1 MENLLIKDILQKDIT
16 RRINGVIKADSNQ
29 EETAITELSEYVVT
43 DEIRKHL
50 TTLFERYVDSFNNPT
65 EDIGVWISGF
75 FGSGKS
81 HFLKMIGHIFNNKV
95 YADKK
100 VSEYFNEKIDDAI
113 LQGNIEKA
121 SDAETDVILF
131 NIDNVSDQDSR
142 QNRDTIV
149 VAFFK
154 KFNEYLGFS
163 RDDIKIADFER
174 ELWKEGKFEEFKKI
188 FEEESG
194 KTWKEGMRNLSFHEE
209 PFINVVGKMGFM
221 NREAA
226 ERWLEKDIIK
236 SINVDNFSETLEEYL
251 KIKGP
256 KHRIVFLVDEIG
268 QYIGDTSELMLNLQT
283 LVETLG
289 VKFKGRVWVGVTSQQ
304 DLGVILNSN
313 LRKRNDFSKIQDRFK
328 TILALS
334 SANIDEVIKKRLLAK
349 KLIEKEDLE
358 KLYDKKRVELENLI
372 NFNRN
377 DATLILYKD
386 KKDFAETYPF
396 VGYQFN
402 LLQKVFEKVR
412 ELGFTGQHMSRGE
425 RSLLNSYQE
434 AGIKIKEEK
443 IGCIVPLH
451 IFYSSIEQFL
461 GDNIRRPII
470 QAKKDKG
477 INDFGVNV
485 LKLLFLLK
493 GIQDVEPNLDVLT
506 SFMVDSLDCDRVNL
520 ASNIKLALER
530 LEREVLIQRDGDKYY
545 FLTNEEQDINKEIK
559 KEQIEEK
566 DIYKQIDETIFTEIF
581 EKVNIVIPDT
591 GNKYTFTKKIDDNLF
606 GKTQGDL
613 SISIFTPMADYYND
627 ALMLSA
633 RDEYGLII
641 KLPKN
646 EEDYIEEIK
655 QYLKVNSYIKRR
667 SSENNSESINL
678 IFKIKQQENN
688 LRKRRIKAS
697 LEVAIGSSE
706 VFVKGTKEDIKKENA
721 SKVLEE
727 SFRALANNI
736 FSKASILKEKYDDK
750 KIKDLLSYEYENT
763 QSSLFKIE
771 KEIENNKNSVAI
783 KEVLESVA
791 LSTRRSLD
799 ITLKNLSDKFTK
811 APYGWEQLSI
821 NGIVAELW
829 NYKKINVENGKVS
842 IKTAEEAKD
851 LFVRTQTAT
860 LERIV
865 IKLKEE
871 VDEELL
877 RKVNNLLKE
886 VFGDIEAISLDSP
899 KDSLLSKLRTKTSLA
914 TKHKSK
920 YEREQRYPGKKM
932 LEEWIAFEK
941 DMGSFSAMTDE
952 RFLKEFLK
960 SEEEFRKI
968 YDDFDKVN
976 DFFESN
982 KVNKFD
988 VALRKIEKIDS
999 SFGNDI
1005 GNIKDGEAYKK
1016 LVAII
1021 NEPEPYSSIREIDD
1035 LILEIEKEE
1044 EILINLEKEKLKEKI
1059 NSKIEDLSNKFK
1071 EEDSFE
1077 KLKEKIE
1084 NLIKEIEAIK
1094 DTTIFL
1100 KNRKI
1105 EDLVNEFEQN
1115 YKDEYRKKIEDYQ
1128 SKLLEVAESKSD
1140 VEELKKDIKA
1150 TYNPYI
1156 LSITESEIEKIKDI
1170 VKAAE
1175 NDGKRLLLQIEGK
1188 AKKKEKVNISK
1199 FKLNSEYNIETEEA
1213 VIKYIEKYEE
1223 ELRKLKEN
1231 LLKEVRAN
1239 KIVNIN

>member
-1 MENLLIKDILQKDIT
+1 MDNLLIKDILQKDIT

-29 EETAITELSEYVVT
+29 EETIITELSEYVVT

-50 TTLFERYVDSFNNPT
+50 TTLFERYVDSFNSPT

-81 HFLKMIGHIFNNKV
+81 HFLKMIGHIFSNKT
-95 YADKK
+95 YAGKK
-100 VSEYFNEKIDDAI
+100 ASEYFSEKIDDAI
-113 LQGNIEKA
+113 LLGNIEKA
-121 SDAETDVILF
+121 SSANTDVILF

-163 RDDIKIADFER
+163 RDDIKIAEFER
-174 ELWKEGKFEEFKKI
+174 ELWKEGKFEEFKRL

-209 PFINVVGKMGFM
+209 PFIDIVEKMNIM
-221 NREAA
+221 SRESA
-226 ERWLEKDIIK
+226 ERWLEKEIVK

-256 KHRIVFLVDEIG
+256 KHRVVFLVDEIG

-313 LRKRNDFSKIQDRFK
+313 IRKRNDFSKIQDRFK

-358 KLYDKKRVELENLI
+358 KLYDKKRVEIENLI
-372 NFNRN
+372 NFNKN

-386 KKDFAETYPF
+386 RNDFAETYPF

-434 AGIKIKEEK
+434 AGIKIKDEK
-443 IGCIVPLH
+443 IGCIVPLY
-451 IFYSSIEQFL
+451 IFYNSIEQFL

-470 QAKKDKG
+470 HAEKDKG
-477 INDFGVNV
+477 IDEFGVNV

-493 GIQDVEPNLDVLT
+493 GIQDVEPNLDILT
-506 SFMVDSLDCDRVNL
+506 SFMVDSLDCDRV
-520 ASNIKLALER
+520 KLAGDIKNALDR

-545 FLTNEEQDINKEIK
+545 FLTNEEQDINKEINR
-559 KEQIEEK
+559 ELFEEK
-566 DIYKQIDETIFTEIF
+566 DVYRQIDETIFTEIF

-591 GNKYTFTKKIDDNLF
+591 GSKYTFTKKIDDNLM
-606 GKTQGDL
+606 GKVQGEL
-613 SISIFTPMADYYND
+613 SISIFTPMSDQYDN
-627 ALMLSA
+627 ALSLSM
-633 RDEYGLII
+633 RDEYNLIV
-641 KLPKN
+641 KLPEN
-646 EEDYIEEIK
+646 EKTYIEEIK
-655 QYLKVNSYIKRR
+655 QYLRVNSYIKRR

-678 IFKIKQQENN
+678 IFKAKQQENN
-688 LRKRRIKAS
+688 IRKKRIKSS
-697 LEVAIGSSE
+697 LEVALGAAE
-706 VFVKGTKEDIKKENA
+706 VFVRGSKENIKTENPV
-721 SKVLEE
+721 KVLEE
-727 SFRALANNI
+727 AFRALANSI
-736 FSKASILKEKYDDK
+736 FLKASLLKEKYDDK

-771 KEIENNKNSVAI
+771 KEIENNKNSSAI
-783 KEVLESVA
+783 KEVLDSIF
-791 LSTRRSLD
+791 LSTRRGND
-799 ITLKNLSDKFTK
+799 ITLKSLSDKFTK
-811 APYGWEQLSI
+811 APYGWEQLSV

-829 NYKKINVENGKVS
+829 NYKKINVENGKVA

-851 LFVRTQTAT
+851 LFVRIQTST

-865 IKLKEE
+865 IKQKEE
-871 VDEELL
+871 VDEELI

-886 VFGDIEAISLDSP
+886 VFGDIDIITSDNPKESLI
-899 KDSLLSKLRTKTSLA
+899 TSLRSKVKIA
-914 TKHKSK
+914 NDHKNK
-920 YEREQRYPGKKM
+920 YERNEKYPGKK
-932 LEEWIAFEK
+932 EVQEWISFEK
-941 DMGSFSAMTDE
+941 DMESFSTTSDE
-952 RFLKEFLK
+952 KFLKEFLK
-960 SEEEFRKI
+960 AEDEFKKI

-976 DFFESN
+976 DFFKSN

-988 VALRKIEKIDS
+988 MALKKIEKIDNS
-999 SFGNDI
+999 YGNDI
-1005 GNIKDGEAYKK
+1005 GDIKNNKAYKR
-1016 LVAII
+1016 LLEIV
-1021 NEPEPYSSIREIDD
+1021 NNSEPYSSIREIDD

-1044 EILINLEKEKLKEKI
+1044 QALINTERETLKEKV
-1059 NSKIEDLSNKFK
+1059 NSKVEELSNKFK
-1071 EEDSFE
+1071 NEESFK
-1077 KLKEKIE
+1077 KLKE
-1084 NLIKEIEAIK
+1084 NVFNFLKEIEKIK
-1094 DTTIFL
+1094 DTSIFI
-1100 KNRKI
+1100 KYRKI
-1105 EDLVNEFEQN
+1105 EDIINEFEKA
-1115 YKDEYRKKIEDYQ
+1115 YKNEYRRKIEDFQ
-1128 SKLLEVAESKSD
+1128 NKLLTVAEDKSD
-1140 VEELKKDIKA
+1140 VEELEKDIKN
-1150 TYNPYI
+1150 TYVPY
-1156 LSITESEIEKIKDI
+1156 LSLVMESGIEKIKDI
-1170 VKAAE
+1170 VEAAE
-1175 NDGKRLLLQIEGK
+1175 NEGKRLILQIEGK
-1188 AKKKEKVNISK
+1188 AKKKEKVNVAR
-1199 FKLNSEYNIETEEA
+1199 FKLSSEYNIETEEA
-1213 VIKYIEKYEE
+1213 VLKYIEKYEE
-1223 ELRKLKEN
+1223 ELKKLKEE

-1239 KIVNIN
+1239 KIVSIN